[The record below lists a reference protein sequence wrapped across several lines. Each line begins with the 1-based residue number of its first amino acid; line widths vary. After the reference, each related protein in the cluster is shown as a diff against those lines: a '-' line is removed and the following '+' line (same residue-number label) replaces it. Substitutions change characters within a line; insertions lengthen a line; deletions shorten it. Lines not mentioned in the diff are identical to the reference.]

1 MKPITKILNA
11 KDKVLFE
18 KALKVYIFSR
28 QQGVSNL
35 EPDLKERLSY
45 SGTIAYSLI
54 ITFLKKGTLRI
65 EYMDFLNEELKK
77 LNTVEESFFKALQV
91 LPNEIDEIS
100 IHNDFSLAFFDEDV
114 QCKIILTYDLNQGIA
129 ALKPE

>member
-11 KDKVLFE
+11 RDKVLFE

-54 ITFLKKGTLRI
+54 TTFIKKGTLRI

-77 LNTVEESFFKALQV
+77 LNTANKSMFKALQV

-100 IHNDFSLAFFDEDV
+100 LYNNFSLSFFDEDE
-114 QCKIILTYDLNQGIA
+114 QCKIILTYDSNQGIA

>member
-11 KDKVLFE
+11 RDKVLFE

-54 ITFLKKGTLRI
+54 TTFIKKGTLRI

-77 LNTVEESFFKALQV
+77 LNTANKFMFKTLQV

-100 IHNDFSLAFFDEDV
+100 LYNNFSLSFFDEDE
-114 QCKIILTYDLNQGIA
+114 QCKIILTYDSNQGIA
-129 ALKPE
+129 TLKPE

>member
-1 MKPITKILNA
+1 MKPITKILND

-18 KALKVYIFSR
+18 KALKAYIFSR
-28 QQGVSNL
+28 QRGVSSL
-35 EPDLKERLSY
+35 EPDLKERFSY

-54 ITFLKKGTLRI
+54 ITFIKTGSFKI

-77 LNTVEESFFKALQV
+77 LNTVNNSFFEPLQV

-100 IHNDFSLAFFDEDV
+100 LSNNFSLIFFDEDEQSKV
-114 QCKIILTYDLNQGIA
+114 MLSYDSNSPTVV
-129 ALKPE
+129 LKPL